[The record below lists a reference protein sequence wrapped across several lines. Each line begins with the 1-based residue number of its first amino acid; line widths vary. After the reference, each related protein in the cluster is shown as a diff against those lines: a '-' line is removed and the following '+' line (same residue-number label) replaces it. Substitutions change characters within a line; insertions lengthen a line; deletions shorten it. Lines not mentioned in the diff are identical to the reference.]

1 MDLLAIGAGMKKFN
15 PKVKKQEPEEREKV
29 IMALSKKQ
37 SVVKDNT
44 FLTSVNQQAKMQ
56 MAKKKS
62 LEKETQD
69 EYANPVYDGNLSD
82 IDLNMAYSDDE
93 DKNYFENDKALLNH
107 LHSLEESN
115 LFKIKHLEDIE

>member
-1 MDLLAIGAGMKKFN
+1 M
-15 PKVKKQEPEEREKV
+15 V
-29 IMALSKKQ
+29 LSKKL
-37 SVVKDNT
+37 SAGKDNT
-44 FLTSVNQQAKMQ
+44 FLTSVNQQAKIS
-56 MAKKKS
+56 MAKNKS
-62 LEKETQD
+62 LERETQAD
-69 EYANPVYDGNLSD
+69 NANPVYDGNVSD

>member
-1 MDLLAIGAGMKKFN
+1 MKKFN

-29 IMALSKKQ
+29 VMALSKKQ

-62 LEKETQD
+62 LEQETQA
-69 EYANPVYDGNLSD
+69 ENANPVYDGNLSD